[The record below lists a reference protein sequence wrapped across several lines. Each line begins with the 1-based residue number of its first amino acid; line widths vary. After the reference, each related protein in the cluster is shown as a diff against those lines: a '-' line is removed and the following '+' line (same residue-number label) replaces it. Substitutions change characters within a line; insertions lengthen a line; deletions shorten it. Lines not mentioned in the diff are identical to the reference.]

1 VAEGQDL
8 GVGYTHHSA
17 DVTRRGIRVVANQR
31 GYVLPESA
39 GEFNKN
45 DKNKNKNK
53 NKGSSVGDIVHPR
66 AKSIGSENQADKV
79 ISL

>member
-39 GEFNKN
+39 GEVDKN

-53 NKGSSVGDIVHPR
+53 GPSIGDIVHPR